1 MNWQALAEHLF
12 GADHGIHTDGDFL
25 SGTAL
30 LDGESITVVG
40 STNHASIGIALA
52 LKQARVILDTMA
64 QHPGRAILL
73 LVDTQGQQLRRR
85 DELLG
90 IN

>member
-1 MNWQALAEHLF
+1 MNWQALVEQLF
-12 GADHGIHTDGDFL
+12 GPDHGIQVDGDFL

-30 LDGESITVVG
+30 LDDAEITVVG
-40 STNHASIGIALA
+40 STHHAAIGVALA

-85 DELLG
+85 D
-90 IN
+90 